1 MSKTPAQSTMKTSDT
16 TSSQN
21 LSARQ
26 HHSCPKSPPC
36 HKHTTKERIT
46 APAQSSVA
54 AQQGRITARIN
65 ELHCH
70 TVRNSERNTTPSRK
84 RRTDH
89 RKKKRLF
96 DLSHQSL

>member
-36 HKHTTKERIT
+36 HKHTKERIT
-46 APAQSSVA
+46 APAPSSVA

-96 DLSHQSL
+96 VLSHQSL